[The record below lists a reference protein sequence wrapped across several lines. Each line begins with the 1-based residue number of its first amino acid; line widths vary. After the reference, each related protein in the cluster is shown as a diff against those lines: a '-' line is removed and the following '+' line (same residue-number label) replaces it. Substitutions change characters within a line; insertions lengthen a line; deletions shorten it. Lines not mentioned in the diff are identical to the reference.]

1 MTKTAAIILALLG
14 LAAALN
20 AARLWWQ
27 ASRTPIPALTQSISD
42 APELHLLNTQVI
54 YNTSSQIN
62 ARAAVW
68 TGLAAIL
75 SALAS
80 VLGVL

>member
-1 MTKTAAIILALLG
+1 MTKIAAIILAVFG

-27 ASRTPIPALTQSISD
+27 ASRTPIPELTQSISD
-42 APELHLLNTQVI
+42 VPELHLMNTQVAF
-54 YNTSSQIN
+54 NTSSQIN
-62 ARAAVW
+62 ARAAIW
-68 TGLAAIL
+68 TGASAIL

>member
-1 MTKTAAIILALLG
+1 MMKIAAIILALLG

-27 ASRTPIPALTQSISD
+27 ASRTPIPVVAQSISD
-42 APELHLLNTQVI
+42 VPELHVMNTQVAF
-54 YNTSSQIN
+54 NTSSQIN
-62 ARAAVW
+62 ARAAIW
-68 TGLAAIL
+68 TGFSALL
-75 SALAS
+75 SAVAS